1 MTTIDR
7 SLRRFFAYALVGGAG
22 TAAHY
27 GLFLGLLSLRA
38 PVLFASCAGYV
49 VGALVNYWLNHA
61 VTFASE
67 RPHREAAPRFFAV
80 AALGLLLNLS
90 IVAIAVGWANWPP
103 LLAQIAATALC
114 LLATYAL
121 NARWSFATAI
131 GQPKT

>member
-1 MTTIDR
+1 MDR

-27 GLFLGLLSLRA
+27 ALFLGLLELRA
-38 PVLFASCAGYV
+38 PVLIASCAGYV
-49 VGALVNYWLNHA
+49 AGALVNYALNHA

-90 IVAIAVGWANWPP
+90 IVAIAAGWAHWPP
-103 LLAQIAATALC
+103 LAAQIAATALC
-114 LLATYAL
+114 LLATYTL
-121 NARWSFATAI
+121 NARWSFSETTARP
-131 GQPKT
+131 QP